1 MWRLAK
7 KCCDNGL
14 LVAHRVRR
22 NLSNVVTLKVELFLS
37 HGSILSHRL
46 RLLFFRQRLSYGK
59 LSSAK
64 KEWFLGR
71 HSDEKWQNMIAAD
84 GKLMAATCIWLL
96 TLHVLVSA
104 STTLPFTILS
114 TPHGQTLKAD
124 TESATLNSCLCPSL
138 SRALPSLCPAVNI
151 SQPSSEKC
159 WIKFSSIKLKEAE
172 TVLPNNHFMPDTG
185 CQHETELN
193 VGWTA
198 QWNIWWRPE
207 VNKYD
212 TFFDRRRKYMLKCIH
227 DAKALH

>member
-84 GKLMAATCIWLL
+84 GKLMEATCSWLL

-104 STTLPFTILS
+104 SLWVKGRDNFKYSPMVRHS
-114 TPHGQTLKAD
+114 KAD
-124 TESATLNSCLCPSL
+124 TESATLNSCPCPSL
-138 SRALPSLCPAVNI
+138 SEPSPVRALP
-151 SQPSSEKC
+151 
-159 WIKFSSIKLKEAE
+159 
-172 TVLPNNHFMPDTG
+172 
-185 CQHETELN
+185 
-193 VGWTA
+193 
-198 QWNIWWRPE
+198 
-207 VNKYD
+207 
-212 TFFDRRRKYMLKCIH
+212 
-227 DAKALH
+227 

>member
-22 NLSNVVTLKVELFLS
+22 NLSNVVALKVELFLS

-84 GKLMAATCIWLL
+84 GKLMAATCSWLL

-104 STTLPFTILS
+104 SLWVKGRDYFKYSPWSDTQSRYWVCNFKLMPLLLAFPSPPQFVPCCKYFTAIVR
-114 TPHGQTLKAD
+114 
-124 TESATLNSCLCPSL
+124 EVLNQ
-138 SRALPSLCPAVNI
+138 V
-151 SQPSSEKC
+151 
-159 WIKFSSIKLKEAE
+159 
-172 TVLPNNHFMPDTG
+172 
-185 CQHETELN
+185 
-193 VGWTA
+193 
-198 QWNIWWRPE
+198 
-207 VNKYD
+207 
-212 TFFDRRRKYMLKCIH
+212 
-227 DAKALH
+227 